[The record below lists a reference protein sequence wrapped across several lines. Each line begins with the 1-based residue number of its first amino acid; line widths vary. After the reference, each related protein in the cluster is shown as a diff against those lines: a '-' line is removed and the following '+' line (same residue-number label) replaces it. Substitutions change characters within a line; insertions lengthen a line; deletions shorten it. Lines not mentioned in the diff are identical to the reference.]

1 MIIATAGHVDHGKTT
16 LVRALTGVDTDH
28 LPEEQ
33 ARGMTIDLGFAQA
46 TLPDGSQLVF
56 IDVPGHERLV
66 RNMLAGVAAID
77 LALLV
82 VAADDGPMP
91 QTREHLDIL
100 ALLGVPRLVV
110 ALTKTDRVDA
120 ARLAAAR
127 AEVGALLHGG
137 PHADAPVFALALP
150 QGTGLAP
157 LQAHLAALARQQD
170 EVAALALQQ
179 HGEAALPAAGHFRL
193 AIDRSFAVDG
203 AGRVVTGAVLSG
215 QVQVGDA
222 VQLLPQGQALR
233 VRGLQVL
240 GVAVQAAQAGQR
252 CAVNLAGAELKR
264 AAPARG
270 DWLAATDAPPA
281 STQLDVL
288 LHPVPGVTG
297 LPGPRAQLLL
307 HLGAAAVPARLAL
320 LAEAAPGQPTLAR
333 LVLDRPVSAAWG
345 DRFILRDA
353 AAHRTLG
360 GGRVVDAFGPARG
373 RSQPQR
379 LAQLAA
385 LATADPATA
394 LAALADAA
402 PDGVDL
408 AHFAQARHLRAD
420 EADALHR
427 QLGLH
432 RVPSASGLLGLTAS
446 HWQQWQARV
455 LQAVDA
461 WHASQP
467 DSLGPDAAALRLVMG
482 GGANAQALLHAG
494 LAAAVAQGQLVRAGL
509 RHHRPGHQP
518 VLAADDASLLQRVT
532 EQLQPGGL
540 RPPIVGDLALQLGL
554 PLAALLDG
562 LGRLVA
568 RGLLV
573 RVAPNRYYLPAA
585 VAQLE
590 AAARAL
596 AAASPDGAYDAAAY
610 RDHTGIG
617 RNLTVQVIEFLDR
630 AGITRFDGRRHH
642 LRA

>member
-16 LVRALTGVDTDH
+16 LVRALTGVDMDR
-28 LPEEQ
+28 LPEAQ

-46 TLPDGSQLVF
+46 PLAGGPPLAF

-110 ALTKTDRVDA
+110 ALTKVDRVDA
-120 ARLAAAR
+120 ARLAAVE
-127 AEVGALLHGG
+127 AEVAALLLGG
-137 PHADAPVFALALP
+137 PHAGAPVFTLAVP
-150 QGTGLAP
+150 RGDGVVA
-157 LQAHLAALARQQD
+157 LQAHLAAQARQQAG
-170 EVAALALQQ
+170 VALR
-179 HGEAALPAAGHFRL
+179 PAAGHFRL

-222 VQLLPQGQALR
+222 VQLLPQGTPLR

-240 GVAVQAAQAGQR
+240 GDAVPSVRAGQR
-252 CAVNLAGAELKR
+252 CAVNLAGADLKR
-264 AAPARG
+264 AAPVRG
-270 DWLAATDAPPA
+270 DWLAAPDVPPA
-281 STQLDVL
+281 SAQLDVL
-288 LHPVPGVTG
+288 LQPLPGAAS

-320 LAEAAPGQPTLAR
+320 LGEAAPPGQPLLAR

-345 DRFILRDA
+345 DRFVLRDA

-385 LATADPATA
+385 LALDDPADA
-394 LAALADAA
+394 LAALAAA
-402 PDGVDL
+402 ASDGVDL
-408 AHFAQARHLRAD
+408 VHFARARHLRPD
-420 EADALHR
+420 EADALER
-427 QLGLH
+427 QLGLQ
-432 RVPSASGLLGLTAS
+432 RVYGASGLLGLTAT
-446 HWQQWQARV
+446 HWNHWLARV

-461 WHASQP
+461 WHAGQP
-467 DSLGPDAAALRLVMG
+467 DSLGPDEAALRQALG
-482 GGANAQALLHAG
+482 GGANAQALLHAS

-509 RHHRPGHQP
+509 RHRRPGHQP

-532 EQLQPGGL
+532 EQLLPGGL
-540 RPPIVGDLALQLGL
+540 RPPIVGDLGLQLGVPL
-554 PLAALLDG
+554 PALLEG
-562 LGRLVA
+562 LGRLTT

-585 VAQLE
+585 VAELE

-630 AGITRFDGRRHH
+630 VGITRFDGRRHH
-642 LRA
+642 LRG

>member
-16 LVRALTGVDTDH
+16 LVRALTGVDTDR

-46 TLPDGSQLVF
+46 TLPDGSQLAF

-120 ARLAAAR
+120 TRLAAAQ
-127 AEVGALLHGG
+127 AEVAALLHGG
-137 PHADAPVFALALP
+137 PHAGAPVFALALP

-157 LQAHLAALARQQD
+157 LQAHLAALA
-170 EVAALALQQ
+170 LQQ
-179 HGEAALPAAGHFRL
+179 HGQAAPPAAGHFRL

-215 QVQVGDA
+215 RVQVGDTA
-222 VQLLPQGQALR
+222 QLLPQGQALR
-233 VRGLQVL
+233 VRGLQVQ

-270 DWLAATDAPPA
+270 DWLAAADAPPA
-281 STQLDVL
+281 STHLDVL
-288 LHPVPGVTG
+288 LHPVAGATG

-320 LAEAAPGQPTLAR
+320 LAVPVPGQPTLAR

-385 LATADPATA
+385 LAIADPAVA

-420 EADALHR
+420 ETDALHR

-432 RVPSASGLLGLTAS
+432 RVPGASGLLGLTTKQ
-446 HWQQWQARV
+446 WQQWQARV

-467 DSLGPDAAALRLVMG
+467 DSLGPDEAALRQALG
-482 GGANAQALLHAG
+482 GGANAQVLLHAS
-494 LAAAVAQGQLVRAGL
+494 LAAVVGQGLLVRTGL
-509 RHHRPGHQP
+509 RHHRPGHMP
-518 VLAADDASLLQRVT
+518 VLGPVDASLLQRVT
-532 EQLQPGGL
+532 DALLPGGL

-554 PLAALLDG
+554 PLPDLLDG
-562 LGRLVA
+562 LGRLTA

-573 RVAPNRYYLPAA
+573 RVAPNRWYLPAA